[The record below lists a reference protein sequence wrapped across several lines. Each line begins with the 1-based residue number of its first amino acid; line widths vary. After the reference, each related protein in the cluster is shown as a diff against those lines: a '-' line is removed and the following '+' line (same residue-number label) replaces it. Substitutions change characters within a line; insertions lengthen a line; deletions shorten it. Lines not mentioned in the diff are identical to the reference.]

1 MISMEIANYLE
12 KIRYGRKMSQEAFVE
27 DVCSLRQYQ
36 RYRSGECEI
45 TYDKIERFAIKL
57 GIPTKNL
64 MREFEQESV
73 KQYNM
78 IDEFYNSVVNND
90 RILSEEL
97 RIKLENDTIFGEER
111 QMYFIHALTLHDYY
125 LAKISKEDAL
135 MKTSDLVNYP
145 TILKQNYFTDV
156 EILILSFILSIIPP
170 EDNSR
175 LLKKLTSLFDTA
187 EGILSGENDL
197 IYALILMRLTKSQGI
212 QKNNPKVI
220 QLCDIGIQRGIR
232 YKQYYLLEYF
242 FYYKA
247 LAHFKL
253 EEYSLY
259 EDALFRC
266 YNVLHMEGNAKK
278 IEKFTK
284 LIEDDFKIAYDSFIM
299 KYLMKNIL

>member
-45 TYDKIERFAIKL
+45 TYDKIERFATKL
-57 GIPTKNL
+57 GIPAKKL
-64 MREFEQESV
+64 MYEFERDSNS
-73 KQYNM
+73 QYKTLN
-78 IDEFYNSVVNND
+78 DLYNAVVNGD
-90 RILSEEL
+90 KLQIEKMKDILKDDS
-97 RIKLENDTIFGEER
+97 IYGEER
-111 QMYFIHALTLHDYY
+111 KMYYIHALSLNDYFSG
-125 LAKISKEDAL
+125 KISKEEIL
-135 MKTSDLVNYP
+135 IRTCDLVNYP
-145 TILKQNYFTDV
+145 SVLKQNYYTDI
-156 EILILSFILSIIPP
+156 EILILSFMLSIIPP
-170 EDNSR
+170 EDNNK
-175 LLKKLTSLFDTA
+175 LLKKLTGLFDTA

-197 IYALILMRLTKSQGI
+197 VYALILMRLTKSHGI

-220 QLCDIGIQRGIR
+220 QLCEIGIQRGIR
-232 YKQYYLLEYF
+232 YKQYFMLDYF

>member
-1 MISMEIANYLE
+1 MEIANYLE
-12 KIRYGRKMSQEAFVE
+12 KIRYGRKMSQELFVE
-27 DVCSLRQYQ
+27 GICSLRQYQ
-36 RYRSGECEI
+36 RYRNGECEI
-45 TYDKIERFAIKL
+45 TYDKIEQFAYKL
-57 GIPTKNL
+57 GIPAKKL
-64 MREFEQESV
+64 IHEFERESNA
-73 KQYNM
+73 QYKLINDYYSA
-78 IDEFYNSVVNND
+78 IVNRD
-90 RILSEEL
+90 KRALEEL
-97 RIKLENDTIFGEER
+97 KQLLDKEVIFGEER
-111 QMYFIHALTLHDYY
+111 RKYLTHAQTMHLYYSGNITKEEALTRTY
-125 LAKISKEDAL
+125 EQ
-135 MKTSDLVNYP
+135 VNYP
-145 TILKQNYFTDV
+145 NILKQNYFTDI
-156 EILILSFILSIIPP
+156 EILILSFILSMIDQ
-170 EDNSR
+170 EEKGK
-175 LLKKLTSLFDTA
+175 LLKKLTSLFETEDF
-187 EGILSGENDL
+187 ILSGENDL
-197 IYALILMRLTKSQGI
+197 IFALILMRLAQTHGI